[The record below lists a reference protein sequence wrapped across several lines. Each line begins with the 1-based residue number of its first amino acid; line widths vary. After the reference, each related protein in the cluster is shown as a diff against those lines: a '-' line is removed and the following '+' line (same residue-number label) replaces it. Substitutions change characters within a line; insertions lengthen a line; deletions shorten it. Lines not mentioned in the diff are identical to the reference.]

1 MTYYFNNTT
10 KIIDDNVNNEYK
22 CSQTNDTKGD
32 YKYYKGKLN
41 KTASEIFQPIQDKPI
56 YYCDKQLHIFKFAIH
71 SDIKADKYDKIQIIL
86 CDAIINNTENKN
98 IDTLIS
104 PILVDEDIKYVD
116 VIKPK
121 INSVK
126 YPYKTGNIIQIL
138 NILPYNNIL
147 YVKDMN
153 NVFVFA
159 KTINNDYVCINV
171 SDNNFEIIIAKTFNV
186 FTHKIKTLINF
197 DKALYII
204 FESKHIIQKIILNN
218 DTEPNISRRAYTNI
232 KKGLSYLYDTKE
244 IIVKNLLYADKNN
257 LSAIGY
263 ITTFRE
269 YVHIHNENI
278 KINNV
283 NNSFKQIISNNNN
296 SVIFIYRVPNRFAV
310 FVNKN
315 SKYIFINDNHIF
327 IANNLDTLLSVA
339 YPNKSIAEIY
349 INYIIFK
356 KKQKGGDCNY
366 LINKQ
371 NWIKICQI

>member
-22 CSQTNDTKGD
+22 CSQTNDIKGN
-32 YKYYKGKLN
+32 YKYYKGELN
-41 KTASEIFQPIQDKPI
+41 KRALEIFQPIQDKPI

-71 SDIKADKYDKIQIIL
+71 SDIKANKYDKIQIIL
-86 CDAIINNTENKN
+86 CDAIINNTENNN
-98 IDTLIS
+98 IYMLLS
-104 PILVDEDIKYVD
+104 PILEDEDIKYVE
-116 VIKPK
+116 IIEPK

-126 YPYKTGNIIQIL
+126 YPYKNGDIMQLVENI
-138 NILPYNNIL
+138 PYKNIL
-147 YVKDMN
+147 YVKN
-153 NVFVFA
+153 INKVFVFA
-159 KTINNDYVCINV
+159 KTINNDYICINV
-171 SDNNFEIIIAKTFNV
+171 SDNNFEIILAKTIIV
-186 FTHKIKTLINF
+186 LINRINILINSNI
-197 DKALYII
+197 ATYII
-204 FESKHIIQKIILNN
+204 FESNHIIQEIKLNN
-218 DTEPNISRRAYTNI
+218 DTEPNISRRAYTSI

-244 IIVKNLLYADKNN
+244 IIVKNLLYADTNN
-257 LSAIGY
+257 LSANGY
-263 ITTFRE
+263 ITAFHE
-269 YVHIHNENI
+269 YDHIHNVNI

-283 NNSFKQIISNNNN
+283 NNSFKQIISDNNN
-296 SVIFIYRVPNRFAV
+296 SVIFIYRVPNRFVV

-356 KKQKGGDCNY
+356 KKQKGGNSNY